1 MLRDDRQVAMTE
13 VGVACRES
21 ADLYRAAA
29 ERVTDAA
36 LRALFGELA
45 DRREAWAEQID
56 EQIRRLGDL
65 PSLPDPDWESVEGLL
80 ERLREGLS
88 ADERRTLLDERAE
101 EEQALLARIDA
112 ALALDLPAETRSVVQ
127 QLQADVQ
134 AAQERLRAAG

>member
-29 ERVTDAA
+29 ERVADAD
-36 LRALFGELA
+36 LQTLFAELA
-45 DRREAWAEQID
+45 DQREARAEQID
-56 EQIRRLGDL
+56 EQIRQLGDL
-65 PSLPDPDWESVEGLL
+65 PSLPDPDWESVESLL

-88 ADERRTLLDERAE
+88 ADERRTLLAERAE
-101 EEQALLARIDA
+101 AEQALLARIA
-112 ALALDLPAETRSVVQ
+112 EALALDLPAATRAVVQ

-134 AAQERLRAAG
+134 ATQRRLREIA